1 MKSDNTGSEQ
11 WKSLEDLFGKS
22 MRLGDQVYHTRESKS
37 APCLQTPDHNNLA
50 HEGIF
55 VRDYGT
61 FVTPFAL
68 GLVTGT
74 GMGTGMGMGSNDA
87 VGASTTTQ
95 ATSASSPDTLPP
107 SKPASSADL
116 SSGIPS
122 REPSGSS
129 LASGELLTKED
140 LQQVSHLRNTI
151 VKWAEESDSED
162 DEGLEMKITV
172 REGRGRKTHR

>member
-1 MKSDNTGSEQ
+1 MTSKTTGSEQ
-11 WKSLEDLFGKS
+11 WKSLEDLS
-22 MRLGDQVYHTRESKS
+22 RLRTRTTLGDEVNHIRESNS
-37 APCLQTPDHNNLA
+37 APCLQGLDHNNLA

-68 GLVTGT
+68 GLETGT
-74 GMGTGMGMGSNDA
+74 GGGVGNIDA

-95 ATSASSPDTLPP
+95 APPVLHPDTLPP
-107 SKPASSADL
+107 SEPASSASL

-122 REPSGSS
+122 RATSGSS

-140 LQQVSHLRNTI
+140 LQQVSHLRNTMI
-151 VKWAEESDSED
+151 TWSESSDSED
-162 DEGLEMKITV
+162 DEGLEMKVIV
-172 REGRGRKTHR
+172 RGGRGRKT